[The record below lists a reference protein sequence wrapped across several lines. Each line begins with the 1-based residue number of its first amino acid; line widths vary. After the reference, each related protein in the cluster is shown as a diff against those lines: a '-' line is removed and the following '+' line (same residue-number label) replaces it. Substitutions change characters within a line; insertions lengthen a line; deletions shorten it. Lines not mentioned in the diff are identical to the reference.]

1 MNDYNPNQIAS
12 NANNQTSTILTVT
25 EITDNQ
31 TQTTLQTPSSNK
43 IASTNNFNDNIAYH
57 ELD

>member
-1 MNDYNPNQIAS
+1 MNDYNPNLIAS

-25 EITDNQ
+25 EFTHNQ

-43 IASTNNFNDNIAYH
+43 IASTNNFKDNLADH